1 MKILRSKPKRRC
13 EPIEI
18 SRALKKTTFPLST
31 FTEGKREF
39 SFDVLMA

>member
-13 EPIEI
+13 EPIDKQNTE
-18 SRALKKTTFPLST
+18 KTTFPLST